1 MVVDVA
7 LRDDKK
13 GEVSHAAAASVL
25 LDSIPINRLDH
36 LESLYVR
43 TVAYALLALVATAAF
58 GAEVYRST
66 DAKGNVIY
74 SDRPENSTSRPVV
87 VLTPHPSSS
96 PHIVTAPPAPA
107 EAAKP
112 GTEQAGAP
120 KREKREPTPAEKAE
134 DRAKNCKIARERQQS
149 YSVAHRLYRAGP
161 NGERQYLSDA
171 EIDEARAKAAA
182 DVETWCN

>member
-13 GEVSHAAAASVL
+13 GEVSHAAAAAVL

-74 SDRPENSTSRPVV
+74 SDRPENSTWS
-87 VLTPHPSSS
+87 
-96 PHIVTAPPAPA
+96 
-107 EAAKP
+107 
-112 GTEQAGAP
+112 
-120 KREKREPTPAEKAE
+120 
-134 DRAKNCKIARERQQS
+134 C
-149 YSVAHRLYRAGP
+149 
-161 NGERQYLSDA
+161 
-171 EIDEARAKAAA
+171 
-182 DVETWCN
+182 